1 MKAKVLERM
10 NAILAFLIG
19 FLGLSSCEPQKKYG
33 VPDDIVA
40 EYGVPMAEFEMEGT
54 VTDEANQPVPNIH
67 VRVLNNHVPDVYTDE
82 NGKYRSESGDFFPMQ
97 SVEIVAEDTASVYQS
112 DTVRVELEY
121 EETEASKNSHWNEGK
136 TTVRQD
142 FQLRKK

>member
-10 NAILAFLIG
+10 NAILAVLIS
-19 FLGLSSCEPQKKYG
+19 FLGLSSCEWGKVKYG
-33 VPDDIVA
+33 VPDPAA
-40 EYGVPMAEFEMEGT
+40 EYGVPMAEFEMEGR
-54 VTDEANQPVPNIH
+54 VTDEASQPVPNIR
-67 VRVLNNHVPDVYTDE
+67 VRVLNNDAPEVYTDE
-82 NGKYRSESGDFFPMQ
+82 NGNYRSQSESFFPMQ